1 MVAAFFELGTF
12 SFVTHRTA
20 PVQHSAIRCMRTM
33 HVCFVILDTF
43 SCVCR
48 VVTEGQAIPLEE
60 IAARFED
67 NTIAF
72 LKHLSAV
79 HLQSRYTWGGRISHL
94 LLHLDFLG
102 RRDLDVSLT

>member
-1 MVAAFFELGTF
+1 M
-12 SFVTHRTA
+12 
-20 PVQHSAIRCMRTM
+20 
-33 HVCFVILDTF
+33 
-43 SCVCR
+43 
-48 VVTEGQAIPLEE
+48 PLEE

-72 LKHLSAV
+72 LKHLSAL

-102 RRDLDVSLT
+102 RRDIEAPLS